1 MKVLP
6 RRDLDRIH
14 PYQPGK
20 PVEEV
25 ARELGLKG
33 EIIKLAS
40 NENPLGISP
49 KAKEAIEKYLAEGY
63 LYPDDNGFYLK
74 EKLAKKHGVDSD
86 MIFLGNGSVDLIYLV
101 CLAYLES
108 QDYLM
113 MTKGSFIIAKIATY
127 VAGARLIEVPPREDM
142 AHNFLGILK
151 SINKDTKL
159 IFLDN
164 PINPLGTIST
174 KEEFDEFMAE
184 VPDNILVISD
194 EAYYDYITDADY
206 IDSMRYLRE
215 GRNILILHT
224 FSKIYG
230 MAGLRIGYGIAKP
243 EIIQALMK
251 VRLPFN
257 ANRIGQ
263 IAALAALDDNE
274 HVKRSIELNEEG
286 KKYLYREYEKLGLF
300 YLPTY
305 ANFFF
310 VDFKRDAKGVFEALQ
325 RQGVITRPIP
335 QYGFPTA
342 LRITIGDEHQNK
354 KLIEALGR
362 VL

>member
-25 ARELGLKG
+25 ARELGIKG

-40 NENPLGISP
+40 NENPLGMSP
-49 KAKEAIEKYLAEGY
+49 KAREAAKRYLEEGY
-63 LYPDDNGFYLK
+63 LYPDDQGFYLK
-74 EKLAKKHGVDSD
+74 EKLAKKHKVDPD
-86 MIFLGNGSVDLIYLV
+86 MIILGNGSVDLIYLV

-108 QDYLM
+108 NNNLI

-127 VAGARLIEVPPREDM
+127 VAGARLIEVPPRDDM
-142 AHNFLGILK
+142 THNLEGILK

-174 KEEFDEFMAE
+174 KEDFDEFMGE
-184 VPDNILVISD
+184 VPDNVLVISD

-215 GRNILILHT
+215 GRNILIFHT

-257 ANRIGQ
+257 TNRLGQ
-263 IAALAALDDNE
+263 IAALAALDDRE
-274 HVKRSIELNEEG
+274 HVKRSIEVNERG
-286 KKYLYREYEKLGLF
+286 KEYLYKEFKRLGLF
-300 YLPTY
+300 YLPTH
-305 ANFFF
+305 ANFIF
-310 VDFKRDAKGVFEALQ
+310 VDFKRDAREVFEALQ

-342 LRITIGDEHQNK
+342 LRITIGNEHQNQR
-354 KLIEALGR
+354 LIEALER
-362 VL
+362 VI

>member
-6 RRDLDRIH
+6 RKNLDRIH

-20 PVEEV
+20 PVEDV
-25 ARELGLKG
+25 ARELGIKG

-40 NENPLGISP
+40 NENPLGMSP
-49 KAKEAIEKYLAEGY
+49 KAKEAVTRYLREGY
-63 LYPDDNGFYLK
+63 LYPDDQGFYLR
-74 EKLAKKHGVDSD
+74 EKLAGKHKVSPD
-86 MIFLGNGSVDLIYLV
+86 MIILGNGSVDLIYLV

-108 QDYLM
+108 QNNLI

-127 VAGARLIEVPPREDM
+127 VAGANLIEVPPREDM
-142 AHNFLGILK
+142 THNFKGILK
-151 SINKDTKL
+151 AINKDTKL

-174 KEEFDEFMAE
+174 KGEFDDFMAK
-184 VPDNILVISD
+184 VPDNVLVISD
-194 EAYYDYITDADY
+194 EAYYDYITHADY

-215 GRNILILHT
+215 GRNILIFHT

-257 ANRIGQ
+257 TNRLGQ
-263 IAALAALDDNE
+263 IAALAALDDKE
-274 HVKRSIELNEEG
+274 HVKKSIEVNEKG
-286 KKYLYREYEKLGLF
+286 KEYLYKEFKRLGLS

-305 ANFFF
+305 ANFIF
-310 VDFKRDAKGVFEALQ
+310 VDFKRDAREVFEALQ
-325 RQGVITRPIP
+325 RQGIITRPIP

-342 LRITIGDEHQNK
+342 LRITIGDEHQNHR
-354 KLIEALGR
+354 LIQALER
-362 VL
+362 VV

>member
-25 ARELGLKG
+25 ARELGIKG

-40 NENPLGISP
+40 NENPLGMSP
-49 KAKEAIEKYLAEGY
+49 KAREAAKRYLEEGY
-63 LYPDDNGFYLK
+63 LYPDDQGFYLK
-74 EKLAKKHGVDSD
+74 EKLAKKHKVDPD
-86 MIFLGNGSVDLIYLV
+86 MIILGNGSVDLIYLV

-108 QDYLM
+108 NNNLI

-127 VAGARLIEVPPREDM
+127 IAGARLIEVPPRDDM
-142 AHNFLGILK
+142 THNFEGILK

-174 KEEFDEFMAE
+174 KEDFDEFMGE
-184 VPDNILVISD
+184 VPDNVLVISD

-215 GRNILILHT
+215 GRNILIFHT

-257 ANRIGQ
+257 TNRLGQ
-263 IAALAALDDNE
+263 IAALAALDDRE
-274 HVKRSIELNEEG
+274 HVKRSIEVNERG
-286 KKYLYREYEKLGLF
+286 KEYLYKEFKRLGLF
-300 YLPTY
+300 YLPTH
-305 ANFFF
+305 ANFIF
-310 VDFKRDAKGVFEALQ
+310 VDFKRDAREVFEALQ

-342 LRITIGDEHQNK
+342 LRITIGNEHQNQR
-354 KLIEALGR
+354 LIEALER
-362 VL
+362 VI